1 MEEIMDK
8 KVVFIS
14 GASGSMGSQVLEC
27 VMRTH
32 KFKGLILLR
41 KKPANEKLAKK
52 LAKKWGEELEIVF
65 GRPDRHAGVLHQMER
80 PTAHHG
86 RAAGVYA

>member
-1 MEEIMDK
+1 MDK

-41 KKPANEKLAKK
+41 KKPANESWLKSWLKNGAKNWK
-52 LAKKWGEELEIVF
+52 SSSATSPTKKI
-65 GRPDRHAGVLHQMER
+65 AN
-80 PTAHHG
+80 
-86 RAAGVYA
+86 